1 MKRGADD
8 LEWVEMET
16 AQVEA
21 LYQERVTKD
30 FPEAERR
37 PLERILSFR
46 QQGFYRCFLLCQGES
61 WLGYA
66 FCAQGEPESIALL
79 DYYAMRPGLRGQGYG
94 AKGLKLL
101 ADRQN
106 QLLVAL
112 CRPEG
117 YDVGGGEGLSYLVPL
132 SVAVFDQS
140 GALVRQ
146 IDTGCRVSESVKNY
160 AYVPDAR
167 LENGQLLVEVQNL
180 EADGS
185 VTSQW
190 AAIDY
195 LEGESV
201 S

>member
-101 ADRQN
+101 ADRYPAGLFSMTQVYRR
-106 QLLVAL
+106 QFSFSPLTAITACSGSAFSSADRAGTPSTVT
-112 CRPEG
+112 RP
-117 YDVGGGEGLSYLVPL
+117 
-132 SVAVFDQS
+132 
-140 GALVRQ
+140 
-146 IDTGCRVSESVKNY
+146 
-160 AYVPDAR
+160 
-167 LENGQLLVEVQNL
+167 
-180 EADGS
+180 
-185 VTSQW
+185 
-190 AAIDY
+190 
-195 LEGESV
+195 
-201 S
+201 

>member
-30 FPEAERR
+30 VPEAERR

-101 ADRQN
+101 ADRYPAG
-106 QLLVAL
+106 LLAEVESPATATGEEERRERCRRVAFYQRCGMVHSGIRCL
-112 CRPEG
+112 LFG
-117 YDVGGGEGLSYLVPL
+117 VTYDILWLPGDSSRQPGPL
-132 SVAVFDQS
+132 LDKIYRKVLP
-140 GALVRQ
+140 GALWDHLR
-146 IDTGCRVSESVKNY
+146 
-160 AYVPDAR
+160 
-167 LENGQLLVEVQNL
+167 
-180 EADGS
+180 
-185 VTSQW
+185 
-190 AAIDY
+190 Y
-195 LEGESV
+195 L
-201 S
+201 